1 MRSKSDHA
9 STLLVV
15 EDDTSVRSLL
25 ASSLRSAGYT
35 VLDVPTLSGATRLL
49 QHGGIDAM
57 ILDLELEDGEGFELL
72 RLPHAEAIITL
83 VISVR
88 TDIVDRLI
96 SLELGADDYIVKPV
110 DLRELN
116 LRLKRSLKRKE
127 AIINDRS
134 ESNIATIDNE
144 LSLDLVERVVFSSDY
159 RSSQLTKLEFR
170 ALRMLIAEKNRVFSR
185 EFIAKEL
192 LGRRVLG
199 DSRSVD
205 ALMSKLRRKLD
216 PSGHNRFIVS
226 MRGEGYIFSGPH
238 DISQGGMS
246 TSSTPSAN

>member
-1 MRSKSDHA
+1 M
-9 STLLVV
+9 LVV
-15 EDDTSVRSLL
+15 EDESSIRSLL
-25 ASSLRSAGYT
+25 ASSLKAAGYT

-116 LRLKRSLKRKE
+116 LRLKRSLKRRQ
-127 AIINDRS
+127 AIIDDKP
-134 ESNIATIDNE
+134 EINIMTIDDE
-144 LSLDLVERVVFSSDY
+144 LSLDLVERVVFSSNY

-170 ALRMLIAEKNRVFSR
+170 ALRLLIAEKNRVFAR
-185 EFIAKEL
+185 EFIAREI

-216 PSGHNRFIVS
+216 PTGNNRFIVS
-226 MRGEGYIFSGPH
+226 MRGEGYIFSVPQ
-238 DISQGGMS
+238 DPSQDGMS
-246 TSSTPSAN
+246 TSSAARAK